1 MKGASSEGS
10 VPHKHVLI
18 GKKEHVRQFVGPQ
31 LNQTQLPL
39 LPCSGLLDWNVSQ
52 YFPCHS
58 TPLRS
63 SLSGLLTF
71 CRLLTDNVRISSIL
85 PCQVNQCA
93 VMGFQFTFNWLLWSP
108 FPLVVIDLLGMS
120 CLSLIFTP
128 QKMWILKH
136 TADWICL
143 QGSLIVADFF
153 FSPPQVIDVALLS
166 KLSGLL
172 CLFNSV
178 SVRRLSCSHS
188 VLFKWEDVS
197 GLLVCAPT
205 VVISW
210 DELHAF
216 HSTEG

>member
-1 MKGASSEGS
+1 MFLGTS
-10 VPHKHVLI
+10 P
-18 GKKEHVRQFVGPQ
+18 RR
-31 LNQTQLPL
+31 
-39 LPCSGLLDWNVSQ
+39 
-52 YFPCHS
+52 S

-93 VMGFQFTFNWLLWSP
+93 VMGFQFTLNGLLWSP
-108 FPLVVIDLLGMS
+108 FPQVAIDLLGMS

-128 QKMWILKH
+128 QKVWIPEH

-143 QGSLIVADFF
+143 QGSLIVADFFF

-172 CLFNSV
+172 CLSNG
-178 SVRRLSCSHS
+178 VRHLSCSHS
-188 VLFKWEDVS
+188 LLFKREDVS
-197 GLLVCAPT
+197 VSAGVCPN
-205 VVISW
+205 SCN
-210 DELHAF
+210 
-216 HSTEG
+216 

>member
-1 MKGASSEGS
+1 MTICGPTAKSNTAPIAPMFRAAGLKCFS
-10 VPHKHVLI
+10 VLPVSLYTPAVFSLWTLDI
-18 GKKEHVRQFVGPQ
+18 LQCENQ
-31 LNQTQLPL
+31 L
-39 LPCSGLLDWNVSQ
+39 
-52 YFPCHS
+52 H
-58 TPLRS
+58 S
-63 SLSGLLTF
+63 SLSGESMCSNGIPIHLQLIA
-71 CRLLTDNVRISSIL
+71 LV
-85 PCQVNQCA
+85 
-93 VMGFQFTFNWLLWSP
+93 P

-188 VLFKWEDVS
+188 VLFK
-197 GLLVCAPT
+197 
-205 VVISW
+205 
-210 DELHAF
+210 
-216 HSTEG
+216 

>member
-1 MKGASSEGS
+1 MKGASSKGS
-10 VPHKHVLI
+10 VPHKHVLL
-18 GKKEHVRQFVGPQ
+18 GKGNMLGK
-31 LNQTQLPL
+31 L

-71 CRLLTDNVRISSIL
+71 CRLLTDNGRISSIL

-153 FSPPQVIDVALLS
+153 FFPPQVIDVALLS

-178 SVRRLSCSHS
+178 SVRRLSSSHS

-197 GLLVCAPT
+197 GLMVCAPT
-205 VVISW
+205 V
-210 DELHAF
+210 
-216 HSTEG
+216 